1 MILQH
6 LQSRD
11 YSFTNQ
17 WGFQA
22 GKSTSLALLSTIHD
36 WHLHLENSMEVCATF
51 LDLRKTFDSVPHRQL
66 MEVLSNLGLP
76 SSVLKWLVSYL
87 TDRKQRVVVNGCT
100 SHESVVLSGVP
111 QGSVLGPLLFLLY
124 INSIQDLKLS
134 AGTRMMLYA
143 DDILLYKPI
152 HSVTDYQQYQSDIN
166 TVSIWLKHRHLS
178 INPAKCKYMVVTR
191 KRFSLVQ
198 TFPPILIESTPI
210 DQVSEMKYLGVT
222 ITSDLSW
229 SKHISK
235 ISSKARKVA
244 GLVYRKFYKHL
255 ATPAL
260 LKLYLST
267 VRPILEYCSSVWD
280 PHLIKDIV
288 LLERVQRFALRICLK
303 DWHSDSDTLLQQ
315 ADLPSLRN
323 RRAFLKLCTLYKIIN
338 KLFVFQGDIIHF
350 RSFDHIMQTRSRSSL
365 LIHRPFARTNSF
377 FTHLC
382 PTLLHCGMVCLII
395 L

>member
-1 MILQH
+1 MSSLFTIKHQSQWKGSSKCHDSRAQNLGMRNRLSRLPDCKPYPDDKFPVRAPVILQH

-36 WHLHLENSMEVCATF
+36 WHLHLENSTEVCATF
-51 LDLRKTFDSVPHRQL
+51 LDLRKAFDSVPLRQL

-100 SHESVVLSGVP
+100 SVPMKVLSSLVFP
-111 QGSVLGPLLFLLY
+111 CRVRFLGLSYFCCSY

-152 HSVTDYQQYQSDIN
+152 HSMTDYQQYQSDIN

-191 KRFSLVQ
+191 KRFSLMQ

-222 ITSDLSW
+222 ITSDLSL

-288 LLERVQRFALRICLK
+288 LLERVQRFALRI
-303 DWHSDSDTLLQQ
+303 S
-315 ADLPSLRN
+315 
-323 RRAFLKLCTLYKIIN
+323 
-338 KLFVFQGDIIHF
+338 
-350 RSFDHIMQTRSRSSL
+350 
-365 LIHRPFARTNSF
+365 
-377 FTHLC
+377 
-382 PTLLHCGMVCLII
+382 
-395 L
+395 